1 MVARMAIEARAI
13 ALIRETEGRLRD
25 LVTEGASTGDYAGTI
40 RAATLA
46 KALAE
51 LAGPKKLGE
60 RLPVDR
66 PAPAKAGV
74 RRTPKP
80 KYPRFVRR
88 GDQLV
93 RLAWSKRAKG
103 EYEHKAAASALKAL
117 TAAILEAG
125 KAGRIVST
133 EKLLPIVADGTEVPN
148 YQAYVCLGFLR
159 DAHLVEQHGRQG
171 YSVPDLPGLVAAVE
185 AAWQGLPTR

>member
-1 MVARMAIEARAI
+1 MVRYMAVEERAI
-13 ALIRETEGRLRD
+13 ALIREAEGRLRD
-25 LVTEGASTGDYAGTI
+25 LASEGAATGDYAGTI

-51 LAGPKKLGE
+51 LAGPKELGRRRPIE
-60 RLPVDR
+60 R
-66 PAPAKAGV
+66 PASPKAGA
-74 RRTPKP
+74 RRTSKP

-103 EYEHKAAASALKAL
+103 EYEHKAGASALKAL
-117 TAAILEAG
+117 AAAILEAG
-125 KAGRIVST
+125 RAGRIVST

-171 YSVPDLPGLVAAVE
+171 YSVPNLSGLAAAVE